1 MQNGN
6 QHKTT
11 KPTKN
16 KTSSSDDSKE
26 KPCGTRTEHVH
37 FFTVFVAGKD
47 SHCPE

>member
-11 KPTKN
+11 KPTN
-16 KTSSSDDSKE
+16 KRQVAFKTKPRLDDSKE

-37 FFTVFVAGKD
+37 FLLF
-47 SHCPE
+47 S